1 MGASIW
7 QLKLVFGLWQFMSG
21 GQLKERISSESDV
34 ESRTVLDEVRPPP
47 PPPVG
52 LEDSRLTLSLSQY
65 QEQTIMHA
73 RNTGR
78 VRESQAS

>member
-34 ESRTVLDEVRPPP
+34 ESRTVLDEVPPP
-47 PPPVG
+47 IG